1 MARRV
6 RVNEAGFHH
15 VYNRGVERRD
25 IFLEDSDKDKQSTLK

>member
-25 IFLEDSDKDKQSTLK
+25 IFLDHKRS

>member
-6 RVNEAGFHH
+6 RINEAGFHH
-15 VYNRGVERRD
+15 VCNRGVERRD